1 MASRKLKYNGIS
13 QEELVACLKDIEAA
27 LGGTNSDTAI
37 NVSTTYNLAEI
48 ELAYTNSISAKIS
61 AGSTFSQALSATV
74 AAGTYDGAAMTMLT
88 LMLAYANSYALSVAT
103 ST

>member
-13 QEELVACLKDIEAA
+13 QEELVACLKDIETA

-48 ELAYTNSISAKIS
+48 EQAYTNQISAKIA
-61 AGSTFSQALSATV
+61 AGSTWTQALSIARS
-74 AAGTYDGAAMTMLT
+74 AGYDGGLMTVLQ
-88 LMLAYANSYALSVAT
+88 AILSTAVSAGA
-103 ST
+103 